1 MAVLPTASDGLEN
14 LEREKYSHFFLR
26 KERLMPLLFAAIKQ
40 KAKLGGLAALRIF
53 FGLYRPCNFF
63 VFFFAVS
70 PCRWLLSPRLYSLL
84 Y

>member
-40 KAKLGGLAALRIF
+40 KAKLGGLAGAK
-53 FGLYRPCNFF
+53 NFL
-63 VFFFAVS
+63 
-70 PCRWLLSPRLYSLL
+70 WLVPPL
-84 Y
+84 